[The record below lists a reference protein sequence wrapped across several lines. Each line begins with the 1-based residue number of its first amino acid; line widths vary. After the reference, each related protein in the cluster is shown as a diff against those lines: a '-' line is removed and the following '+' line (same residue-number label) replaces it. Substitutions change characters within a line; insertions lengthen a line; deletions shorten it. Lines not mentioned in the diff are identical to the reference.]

1 MNGIQRSWVQIP
13 LGQLSIAASKNPS
26 VVYTIYIYIY
36 NAFYFKLRVREIFL
50 GI

>member
-36 NAFYFKLRVREIFL
+36 IMHFILNY
-50 GI
+50 